1 MNEFIHD
8 EDIKKIRDDFVS
20 TFSQYGMELIETDK
34 VCVFVTNRN
43 KKYRHIGK
51 SSYLCLMSNR
61 WDVPFLRRE
70 PADKVKNNMRIGRGV
85 RNWGEY
91 DLVFIDEPLLL
102 SELIDPSFPIVRKCV
117 IGFIS
122 ADDRK
127 KKKKTKG
134 VKRMP
139 SSEQFITMCKSN
151 VPRRLAV
158 INSRT
163 DKVEFEL
170 IGAFSLEV
178 DDDENQIE
186 VVAETEDGEYK
197 KHIIGLNEN
206 TMYVIEDL
214 GGAKVN
220 KYKYEIN
227 YIPESIVPFD
237 VVEKD

>member
-1 MNEFIHD
+1 M
-8 EDIKKIRDDFVS
+8 KKKLVVVGLGLCLLSGVLVGCRES
-20 TFSQYGMELIETDK
+20 DK
-34 VCVFVTNRN
+34 V
-43 KKYRHIGK
+43 
-51 SSYLCLMSNR
+51 SYNVSQ
-61 WDVPFLRRE
+61 D
-70 PADKVKNNMRIGRGV
+70 ADN
-85 RNWGEY
+85 
-91 DLVFIDEPLLL
+91 F
-102 SELIDPSFPIVRKCV
+102 
-117 IGFIS
+117 
-122 ADDRK
+122 
-127 KKKKTKG
+127 
-134 VKRMP
+134 
-139 SSEQFITMCKSN
+139 N
-151 VPRRLAV
+151 VLRRLAV

-186 VVAETEDGEYK
+186 IVAETEDGEYK

-220 KYKYEIN
+220 KYKYEVN